1 MVYDREIIARVVFE
15 ADHVIQ
21 TECTIRELA
30 DYTAEQSKDGK
41 GISKSTAHN
50 DMAVILP
57 EVNWNK
63 YLKVREIFNKHRD
76 ESSYKGGEANRRKW
90 QQIKKQSS

>member
-1 MVYDREIIARVVFE
+1 MYSQEIVERVEFE

-50 DMAVILP
+50 DMAVILL

-63 YLKVREIFNKHRD
+63 YLKVRRILNKHRD
-76 ESSYKGGEANRRKW
+76 EAPYRAGKAVYEKW